1 MPPRF
6 PCRTSRRSFLVFL
19 VVGVVAAAMLVF
31 PGASFARTTNVVNL
45 DDGTCGQNLQMGSDK
60 TASRSATPSFLL
72 WGDGGLSSY
81 AISIDG
87 LPLGTFNSD
96 GFANVCITTIVPLV
110 DGAHVLTA
118 TELAPH
124 PTLTVAPF
132 NFTVDTVPPPPP
144 SPPVV
149 SGYSDSG
156 VLGDGITRFRNVNF
170 TGTSA
175 PNMSI
180 QLFSGPTVYGGA
192 RADGAGFWSAT
203 TTPLARRLVPLQGS
217 RVRRGR
223 EHEPAVQQHSAHGR
237 RDGAGGAGGADARAG
252 IRHSTCR

>member
-6 PCRTSRRSFLVFL
+6 PCRASRRSFLVFL
-19 VVGVVAAAMLVF
+19 AVGIVAVAMLVF
-31 PGASFARTTNVVNL
+31 PSVSFARTTNVVNL
-45 DDGTCGQNLQMGSDK
+45 DDGTCGQNLQVGSDK

-81 AISIDG
+81 SISIDG

-96 GFANVCITTIVPLV
+96 GFANVCICTVVPLV
-110 DGAHVLTA
+110 DGPHVLTA

-124 PTLTVAPF
+124 PTLTVAPL

-156 VLGDGITRFRNVNF
+156 C
-170 TGTSA
+170 
-175 PNMSI
+175 
-180 QLFSGPTVYGGA
+180 
-192 RADGAGFWSAT
+192 
-203 TTPLARRLVPLQGS
+203 ARRRDHAFPERQLHRHLRPEHVDPALQRPDG
-217 RVRRGR
+217 VRRCQG
-223 EHEPAVQQHSAHGR
+223 
-237 RDGAGGAGGADARAG
+237 
-252 IRHSTCR
+252 